1 MYPGHDWHEWKRWLI
16 MVTVSALSS
25 LVLSSPALAVEGE
38 VPPAAPAIRYFQYWV
53 EYGDK
58 AARPGN
64 YQSFSVELGSGR
76 LNVFGPVRGV
86 NFGGPVDE
94 SVLRELSTLVAGL
107 DLRGWEGALPE
118 NSSRD
123 VFDLRREHG
132 EKNCVWMMTIVFS
145 EDESGNAP
153 ERLKLAGIDDG
164 RASKRLQAE
173 AALTHFFVAQAERAR
188 AVTPRHI
195 EHMGYSAMS
204 GENAVWYG
212 LSVEEGKVRLQ
223 RSLRRTEGKCISES
237 EYVNVDILSRLDALI
252 QNYELDKWHGFKGAN
267 FDSRVAS
274 AFNVRLKFDTLQE
287 ISASGNTDRSGGTP
301 PHFAEVDAALR
312 KLLDDALGGD
322 AAGTPDAENL
332 GPIREFSFSTGGMS
346 MDSFIRY
353 EIYRRRDAG
362 EPRMVLRRQRGV
374 HGEPEETILDKSTL
388 EELAAFIRELNLST
402 WNGFN
407 RSARDVLDG
416 ARFGLRIGYADGT
429 VIEASGN
436 NAWPSEYG
444 KRTKAL
450 FQYLDGLLEPKA
462 QWKKGAGSL

>member
-1 MYPGHDWHEWKRWLI
+1 MMRLI
-16 MVTVSALSS
+16 LSALLTLLTPS
-25 LVLSSPALAVEGE
+25 LALAAEGE
-38 VPPAAPAIRYFQYWV
+38 AAPAAPAIRYFQYWV

-58 AARPGN
+58 AARPGE
-64 YQSFSVELGSGR
+64 YQSFSVELSSGR
-76 LNVFGPVRGV
+76 LNVFGPARGV
-86 NFGGPVDE
+86 KFGGPVDE

-118 NSSRD
+118 NASKD
-123 VFDLRREHG
+123 AFDLRREHG
-132 EKNCVWMMTIVFS
+132 EKNCVWMMTIVFR

-153 ERLKLAGIDDG
+153 ERLKLAGMDDG

-195 EHMGYSAMS
+195 KQMGYSAMS
-204 GENAVWYG
+204 GENAIWYG
-212 LSVEEGKVRLQ
+212 LSADEGKIRLQ
-223 RSLRRTEGKCISES
+223 RSLWRAQGECMSES

-252 QNYELDKWHGFKGAN
+252 ENYELDKWHGFKGAN

-274 AFNVRLKFDTLQE
+274 AFNMQLEFDTLQE
-287 ISASGNTDRSGGTP
+287 INASGNTDRSGGTP

-322 AAGTPDAENL
+322 AAGTHDAENL

-362 EPRMVLRRQRGV
+362 GPRMVLRRQRGV
-374 HGEPEETILDKSTL
+374 HGEPEEAILDKSTL
-388 EELAAFIRELNLST
+388 EDLAAFIRELNLST

>member
-38 VPPAAPAIRYFQYWV
+38 APPAAPAIRYFQYWV

-153 ERLKLAGIDDG
+153 ERLKLAGMDDG

-332 GPIREFSFSTGGMS
+332 GPHTGI
-346 MDSFIRY
+346 FFFH
-353 EIYRRRDAG
+353 RRH
-362 EPRMVLRRQRGV
+362 V
-374 HGEPEETILDKSTL
+374 
-388 EELAAFIRELNLST
+388 
-402 WNGFN
+402 NGFFYPLRN
-407 RSARDVLDG
+407 IPPTGCRGAAHGSAPPARRAWGTGRDHSGQIHPRGPGGVYSG
-416 ARFGLRIGYADGT
+416 A
-429 VIEASGN
+429 
-436 NAWPSEYG
+436 
-444 KRTKAL
+444 
-450 FQYLDGLLEPKA
+450 
-462 QWKKGAGSL
+462 